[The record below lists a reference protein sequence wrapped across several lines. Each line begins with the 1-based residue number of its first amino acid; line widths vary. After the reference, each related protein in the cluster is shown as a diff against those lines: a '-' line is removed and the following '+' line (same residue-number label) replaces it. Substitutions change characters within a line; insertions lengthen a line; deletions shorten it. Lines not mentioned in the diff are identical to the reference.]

1 MRVGFMSRFI
11 PHRARLRGQNLKHP
25 ARPRTFA
32 TATMNDLLQSQ
43 ARMPPAEA
51 VLTPAMKQYVQ
62 FKQQHPD
69 YVLFFRMGDFY
80 EMFWDD
86 AKLAHRVL
94 GVTLTSRSKD
104 AAEPVPMA
112 GVPFHAVEGYLRKMI
127 AAGHRVAIC
136 EQTEDAAAAK
146 GVVRR
151 EVTRLMT
158 PGTLTDEPLLDG
170 RSDNFL
176 AAVAFGIAKGD
187 AYKTALAYVD
197 LSTGA
202 LVAMSDREPRVL
214 DEIARLRPAETLVP
228 ELSSGQPHPIQ
239 KQLQTLGLQSVTV
252 RPGWQFT
259 AHHAAEQVRR
269 QWGARSTEGF
279 GFAPDD
285 PANCAVAALLSYLE
299 ETQKASL
306 AHVRPP
312 RRHLC
317 EDYLCID
324 PSTYRALEI
333 DRTVR
338 SGGAAGSLLS
348 AIDRTRTSMGARLLR
363 QWTRYPLCD
372 VEHINARQSAIAALL
387 GAPTE
392 LSAVAEA
399 LDQVC
404 DIERI
409 IARVTVGRASPRDVA
424 ALGRCLSQLP
434 ALIDTLARLPDP
446 AFIVPELAGM
456 RDFIAGQGDYLTRAI
471 QPEPAL
477 HLREGG
483 YVADGFDA
491 ELDRL
496 RQAGEGGQQ
505 WLLDY
510 QKALAAQSGIAG
522 VKVGYNR
529 VFGYYIE
536 VTEAHRDRVP
546 PAWSRKQTLKGA
558 ERYITPE
565 LKAHENE
572 ALGARDRAI
581 ALEQKLFEQIRQQL
595 LPHVATFQ
603 DVAGAIARLDVLCG
617 LARLAAERRY
627 CRPQVVEERVLM
639 IADGRHPVLEQQL
652 GNAFVSNDLAIS
664 ESDSLSLITGP
675 NMAGKSTYIRQIAL
689 ITLLAQ
695 IGSYVPAKSATI
707 GLADRMFA
715 RIGASDELHTGQ
727 STFMVEM
734 TETANIL
741 NNATDKSL
749 VILDEIGRGTSTLDG
764 LSLAWAISEQIAL
777 SLHCRT
783 LFATHYH
790 ELTDLAERHA
800 GVRNLSVS
808 VREWDDQVV
817 FLHRIVEGRTDRS
830 YGIHVARLAGVP
842 KPVLDRAKQLL
853 GQLAVHHAEQAKAV
867 KNIRPRDSWQMS
879 LFSDTSTEL
888 ANALKAVQI
897 DELTPLA
904 AMDLLRQW
912 KEKFG

>member
-1 MRVGFMSRFI
+1 MR
-11 PHRARLRGQNLKHP
+11 
-25 ARPRTFA
+25 
-32 TATMNDLLQSQ
+32 
-43 ARMPPAEA
+43 
-51 VLTPAMKQYVQ
+51 QYVQ

-112 GVPFHAVEGYLRKMI
+112 GVPFHAVESYLRKMI

-136 EQTEDAAAAK
+136 EQTEDPASAK
-146 GVVRR
+146 GVIRR
-151 EVTRLMT
+151 EVIRLMT

-176 AAVAFGIAKGD
+176 AAVGFGLAKGD
-187 AYKTALAYVD
+187 TFKTAIAWVD
-197 LSTGA
+197 LSTG
-202 LVAMSDREPRVL
+202 VCTAMSDREPRVL
-214 DEIARLRPAETLVP
+214 DELARLRPAEVLVP
-228 ELSSGQPHPIQ
+228 ELPSGQPHAIG
-239 KQLQTLGLQSVTV
+239 KQIKALGINAVTV
-252 RPGWQFT
+252 RPGWQFS
-259 AHHAAEQVRR
+259 AHHASEQIRR
-269 QWGARSTEGF
+269 QWGARTTEGF
-279 GFAPDD
+279 GFAADD
-285 PANCAVAALLSYLE
+285 PANFAIAALLSYLE
-299 ETQKASL
+299 ETQKTTL
-306 AHVRPP
+306 AHLRTP

-317 EDYLCID
+317 DDYLCID
-324 PSTYRALEI
+324 PATYRALEI

-338 SGGAAGSLLS
+338 SGGTSGSLLS

-372 VEHINARQSAIAALL
+372 IEHINARQA
-387 GAPTE
+387 
-392 LSAVAEA
+392 AVAAMLASPADLTTIADE
-399 LDQVC
+399 LDGVC

-409 IARVTVGRASPRDVA
+409 VARVTVGRASPRDVI

-434 ALIDTLARLPDP
+434 KLIDALQRLPDP
-446 AFIVPELAGM
+446 GLIAPELESL
-456 RDFIAGQGDYLTRAI
+456 RPFVVQQGDYISRAI
-471 QPEPAL
+471 QPEPAP

-483 YVADGFDA
+483 YIANGFDA

-496 RQAGEGGQQ
+496 RVAGEGGQQ
-505 WLLDY
+505 WLVEY
-510 QKALAAQSGIAG
+510 QAKLAAESGIG
-522 VKVGYNR
+522 SVKVGYNR

-546 PAWSRKQTLKGA
+546 ATWSRKQTLKGA

-565 LKAHENE
+565 LKSYENE

-581 ALEQKLFEQIRQQL
+581 ALEQKLFEQVRQSL
-595 LPHVATFQ
+595 LPHVETFQ
-603 DVAGAIARLDVLCG
+603 DVAGAVARLDVLCG
-617 LARLAAERRY
+617 FARLALERRY
-627 CRPQVVEERVLM
+627 CRPQVVSERVLH
-639 IADGRHPVLEQQL
+639 IVEGRHPVLEQQL
-652 GNAFVSNDLAIS
+652 GNEFVSNDLAMG
-664 ESDSLSLITGP
+664 EGDSLALITGP
-675 NMAGKSTYIRQIAL
+675 NMAGKSTYIRQVAL
-689 ITLLAQ
+689 IALLAQ
-695 IGSYVPAKSATI
+695 MGSFVPAKSAAI
-707 GLADRMFA
+707 GLCDRVFA

-741 NNATDKSL
+741 NNATSKSL

-764 LSLAWAISEQIAL
+764 LSLAWAISEQIAAVVK
-777 SLHCRT
+777 CRT

-808 VREWDDQVV
+808 VREWEDQVV

-853 GQLAVHHAEQAKAV
+853 SQLAVHHAEQAKAA
-867 KNIRPRDSWQMS
+867 KNIKPRDQWQMV
-879 LFSDTSTEL
+879 LFADPSH
-888 ANALKAVQI
+888 
-897 DELTPLA
+897 ELTNELKKLA
-904 AMDLLRQW
+904 LEELSPMQAMDVLRRW